1 MFDGELLSRKRKHNR
16 HSECFRP
23 HENVRNV
30 CRDCFLC
37 RRLCARHGSSTVQ
50 ERYQRRSFVYEYYT
64 PDGEEKS
71 SKYIQMD
78 RSERKIKQTVSH
90 NAETADRDRVKNKE
104 TSNYTRKYAAPLA
117 RSSFTF
123 GNLFAVKIIGA
134 EERKVKR
141 VFRGEES
148 AALSGNKHIPDLD
161 KKRAD
166 IWLMQLRV
174 QFPSRQPPYGS
185 IRNITYAKEGVKI
198 AGGKRKSPTHTAST
212 QPLWPDPL
220 PYSGISKKQNPDP
233 FKARP

>member
-1 MFDGELLSRKRKHNR
+1 MKRRYIFGQCWTHTQRQN
-16 HSECFRP
+16 FR
-23 HENVRNV
+23 R
-30 CRDCFLC
+30 CRIGCTF
-37 RRLCARHGSSTVQ
+37 
-50 ERYQRRSFVYEYYT
+50 F
-64 PDGEEKS
+64 
-71 SKYIQMD
+71 I
-78 RSERKIKQTVSH
+78 
-90 NAETADRDRVKNKE
+90 
-104 TSNYTRKYAAPLA
+104 TRKYVTPLA

-148 AALSGNKHIPDLD
+148 AALSGNKQIPDLD

-185 IRNITYAKEGVKI
+185 IKNITYAKEGVKI

>member
-1 MFDGELLSRKRKHNR
+1 
-16 HSECFRP
+16 
-23 HENVRNV
+23 
-30 CRDCFLC
+30 
-37 RRLCARHGSSTVQ
+37 
-50 ERYQRRSFVYEYYT
+50 
-64 PDGEEKS
+64 
-71 SKYIQMD
+71 MD

-90 NAETADRDRVKNKE
+90 NAETADRDRVKKE
-104 TSNYTRKYAAPLA
+104 TSDYTRKYATPLA

-123 GNLFAVKIIGA
+123 GNLFAVKIIGV
-134 EERKVKR
+134 EENFSRE
-141 VFRGEES
+141 FSAEES

-212 QPLWPDPL
+212 QPRWPDPL

-233 FKARP
+233 FKA